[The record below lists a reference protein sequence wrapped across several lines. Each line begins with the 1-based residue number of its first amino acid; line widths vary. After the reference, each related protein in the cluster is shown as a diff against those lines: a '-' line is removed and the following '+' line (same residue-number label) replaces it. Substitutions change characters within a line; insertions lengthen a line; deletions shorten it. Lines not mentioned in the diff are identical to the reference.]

1 MREKAVSG
9 KRGITNVIHKD
20 LTPLRRA
27 AGTSHREAAAA
38 AAAKA
43 ALGAAAETAT
53 GIVSALETGFGFSIL
68 CAAKSVSRSLNSQE
82 FKVLPREHIPVFP

>member
-27 AGTSHREAAAA
+27 AGTSHREAAA